1 MTTITFQGKQYP
13 CLEHMKEIKETL
25 NGELFNKYYNKKQM
39 FKDLVG
45 KVWRNYEDDDEIQ
58 EFDIDPEGYE
68 SEFDSYGKISG
79 QRIFSS
85 DWCYTIELYKLK
97 NIELDVSDEMRWHSC
112 FFVKDDAGEVWWIYT
127 NVD

>member
-13 CLEHMKEIKETL
+13 CLEHIKEIKETF

-45 KVWRNYEDDDEIQ
+45 KVKRKHDDIGKIQ

-68 SEFDSYGKISG
+68 SEFDSFGKISG
-79 QRIFSS
+79 QLVHTGP
-85 DWCYTIELYKLK
+85 DWTIELYKLK
-97 NIELDVSDEMRWHSC
+97 NIVDDISDAMEWGDC
-112 FFVKDDAGEVWWIYT
+112 FFVKDDSGEIWWIYT
-127 NVD
+127 DLD